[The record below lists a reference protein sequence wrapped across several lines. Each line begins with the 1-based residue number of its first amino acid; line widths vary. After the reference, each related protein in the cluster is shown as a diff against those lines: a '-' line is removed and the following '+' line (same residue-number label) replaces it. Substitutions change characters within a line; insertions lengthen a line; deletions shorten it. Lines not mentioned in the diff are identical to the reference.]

1 MPNGPINNVA
11 QVMADPQVQAREMI
25 VAVEHPVAGHTELP
39 GIPIKLSETPGS
51 VRTPAPL
58 LGEHAN
64 DILTGLLGY
73 DQGKIK
79 EIQEKGAF

>member
-1 MPNGPINNVA
+1 MRGKETAVWQNILDEAGVPNGPINNVA

-58 LGEHAN
+58 AW
-64 DILTGLLGY
+64 
-73 DQGKIK
+73 
-79 EIQEKGAF
+79 